1 MTSEIGSFDCCAV
14 VGDLCRPGNLTRAR
28 GIAAA
33 LALLLAGATASSQT
47 VTTSNPPPVAV
58 SAKPPPGAV
67 REKTVTDR
75 LWSVE
80 FGVGVISD
88 NTPADYLEGDFERL
102 DGPGGGV
109 TYNITFSRQWTEFDW
124 NLWGMNLN
132 PQLERVAML
141 TLVDE
146 NSGRV
151 IPDLNVGLVFRWQ
164 DFPWNRFVR
173 TTLAVGAGFS
183 YSFEI
188 WTADKLRHPGED
200 RSRIKFWMPVELTV
214 ALPRFPRHQV
224 VAFLDHQSGG
234 QVFDNSGVDVWGL
247 GYRFEF

>member
-1 MTSEIGSFDCCAV
+1 M
-14 VGDLCRPGNLTRAR
+14 
-28 GIAAA
+28 IAARTA
-33 LALLLAGATASSQT
+33 QRAGRELLVGRVLFLLALLTGGSSASLCASTNSTSAVVKLA
-47 VTTSNPPPVAV
+47 
-58 SAKPPPGAV
+58 PPPGVV
-67 REKTVTDR
+67 REMAAADR

-88 NTPADYLEGDFERL
+88 NTPADYLEGDVERL
-102 DGPGGGV
+102 DGPGGGL
-109 TYNITFSRQWTEFDW
+109 TYNLTFSRQWTEFDW
-124 NLWGMNLN
+124 RLCGMHLR

-173 TTLAVGAGFS
+173 TTFAAGAGFS

-200 RSRIKFWMPVELTV
+200 RSRIKFWMPVELTA
-214 ALPRFPRHQV
+214 ALPWFPRHQV

-234 QVFDNSGVDVWGL
+234 NVFDNSGVDVWGL